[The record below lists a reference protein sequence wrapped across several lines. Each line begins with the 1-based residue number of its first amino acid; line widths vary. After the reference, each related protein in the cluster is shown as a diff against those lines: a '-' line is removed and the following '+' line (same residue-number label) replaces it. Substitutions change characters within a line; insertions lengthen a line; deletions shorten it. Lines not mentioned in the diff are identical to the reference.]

1 MARKRLVRVKGDV
14 RDFPRY
20 SIAEAAF
27 YIRVPASTLKAWTRG
42 QNYVTAKGVH
52 RTFDQVIALADPE
65 NKLLSFYNLVEAH
78 ILRSTTEKGVPL
90 KNVRKS
96 LQYIRETIPGD
107 HPLLSHDFEVSGR
120 EMFIRHLGQTIN
132 ATRQGQIA
140 MREILEKYL
149 KRVTRDAKGLPIQV
163 FPIHSRRL
171 AIHPLISSG
180 KPIVRGKGIVVSVLW
195 GRKKT
200 GELIPDIAK
209 DYGLTQLE
217 VKQAIQDYEWKTQKA
232 A

>member
-1 MARKRLVRVKGDV
+1 MARKRLIRDKGDV
-14 RDFPRY
+14 REFPRY

-27 YIRVPASTLKAWTRG
+27 YIRLPGSTLNAWTRG
-42 QNYVTAKGVH
+42 QDYVTARGIH
-52 RTFDQVIALADPE
+52 RTFYPLIELADPE

-90 KNVRKS
+90 RNVRKS
-96 LQYIRETIPGD
+96 LQYIRDNILGE

-132 ATRQGQIA
+132 ATQQGQIA
-140 MREILEKYL
+140 MREILKKYL
-149 KRVTRDAKGLPIQV
+149 KRVTRDATGLPIQV
-163 FPIHSRRL
+163 FPINSRQL

-180 KPIVRGKGIVVSVLW
+180 KPIVKGKGIVASVLW
-195 GRKKT
+195 GRKQI
-200 GELIPDIAK
+200 GEPIPEIAK

-217 VKQAIQDYEWKTQKA
+217 VKQAIKDYAWKEKEA